1 MHRPTLRTALLLPLP
16 LLVLPLACA
25 AQTALPSFPSKLAA
39 LGLAGAPGWL
49 SAMLLMMA
57 VTTGLLALLH
67 RRERRVFFLGGMMI
81 CWVLLQAQGG
91 FERPALQV
99 LTLGVLVL
107 CGVQFLLRT
116 VLWSRM
122 WLDIVLMAQCVLAPL
137 SLRLVAPEM
146 MPRLVTLWYAL
157 LMVELLAAFALHLN
171 ERWRSLRA
179 MMPMDPV
186 ELIDF
191 RLMAALLGCV
201 GPLLLLR
208 MILSLVASPDVAIA
222 WLPWLDLVMPLLML
236 ALGLH
241 VVVAFARA
249 AAEADARHALLEL
262 RMHEKVADAERNFH
276 AMAELRLEQVTER
289 ERKRIAA
296 DLHDD
301 LGAKLLTIVHTS
313 ESDRISQLAR
323 EALEEMRLSVRGLTG
338 KPVQLLDALGDWRA
352 ELVSRLAQANIQAE
366 WKSPPEDIVHT
377 LPARAYVQTTRIF
390 REAVSNIIKH
400 SGATHCTI
408 GCQVQDGDFLVVIQ
422 DDGQGIPSELDGRLD
437 RGHGMASMKSR
448 AKQLHGQCLVESGP
462 GWGTVIRLT
471 IPL

>member
-1 MHRPTLRTALLLPLP
+1 MQRPLPAALAPTLLLAWALPARAEE
-16 LLVLPLACA
+16 VSTSFAGQVA
-25 AQTALPSFPSKLAA
+25 AQLLHS
-39 LGLAGAPGWL
+39 APGWL
-49 SAMLLMMA
+49 AAMLLMMT
-57 VTTGLLALLH
+57 VTTALLALTH
-67 RRERRVFFLGGMMI
+67 RRERRVFFLCGMMFS
-81 CWVLLQAQGG
+81 WVLLQGQNGI
-91 FERPALQV
+91 ERPALALAIQA
-99 LTLGVLVL
+99 LMVL

-116 VLWSRM
+116 VLWTRF
-122 WLDIVLMAQCVLAPL
+122 WLDLTLLLQVVLAPL
-137 SLRLVAPEM
+137 SLRLLAEAGAPDVLS
-146 MPRLVTLWYAL
+146 RAWQTLML
-157 LMVELLAAFALHLN
+157 LELLAAFAMHLWLRWRALN
-171 ERWRSLRA
+171 EV
-179 MMPMDPV
+179 MPADPL
-186 ELIDF
+186 EIRDF
-191 RLMAALLGCV
+191 RLMSVLMGCAAPALLAQHVLMLGS
-201 GPLLLLR
+201 GDGLLPGW
-208 MILSLVASPDVAIA
+208 LSLA
-222 WLPWLDLVMPLLML
+222 LPLLML
-236 ALGLH
+236 GLALH
-241 VVVAFARA
+241 VVMVFARA
-249 AAEADARHALLEL
+249 AVDSETHHALLEQ
-262 RMHEKVADAERNFH
+262 RMHERIADAERNFH
-276 AMAELRLEQVTER
+276 AMAELKLEQVTER

-313 ESDRISQLAR
+313 ESDRISSLAR

-422 DDGQGIPSELDGRLD
+422 DDGQGIPAELDGRLD

-448 AKQLHGQCLVESGP
+448 AKQMHGQCLVESGP